1 MLLKGLKSWFYGKFF
16 FWRSS
21 YYISDCKARII
32 LDTFYFVLEPI
43 IEWLIMYIISLV
55 QIGSDKKNLWRVN
68 KGGLDRESQNCEVVL

>member
-55 QIGSDKKNLWRVN
+55 QIGSDKKICGELTKVISI
-68 KGGLDRESQNCEVVL
+68 ESPKIAK